1 MAENAPRPTPRP
13 QPQPIIEESTEQVPE
28 TASDT
33 SKSNMQYPL
42 NAEGQKSWI
51 TFTPVEYKV
60 APGIELGGLDTKLAN
75 FGADGLEYLQNL
87 VKSSITNTK
96 SNSDQGD
103 PYADPMKY
111 RLNLSTIGGISGL
124 NAKRMTLPDY
134 QIRMYLPESI
144 IVQDG
149 VSYAATSLKILGSA
163 IESGIR
169 NNKDVSNVIAEA
181 TLETIESTLA
191 AVGTL
196 LKGGNFNTDFAKV
209 GLMRLAKRGP
219 DTIRG
224 GIQSS
229 LGVSLN
235 PNVRN
240 LLESVNIRSFVF
252 SFRCYPESPEEA
264 ETVKNIENA
273 FREELYPESIDFE
286 GISFGYRFPRQ
297 FLIKMYHDE
306 NPLDV
311 FIQPCFLSNMNTTY
325 NGGNMAWHKD
335 GYPSVTEFT
344 LTFTEDRALDK
355 QAIRE
360 RKSRVPA

>member
-13 QPQPIIEESTEQVPE
+13 QPRPIIDESTEQVPE

-60 APGIELGGLDTKLAN
+60 APGVELGGLDTKFAN
-75 FGADGLEYLQNL
+75 LGVGVIEYAKNALN
-87 VKSSITNTK
+87 SITNT
-96 SNSDQGD
+96 SRPNQGD

-111 RLNLSTIGGISGL
+111 RLKFDEIGGISGD
-124 NAKRMTLPDY
+124 NAKRMTLPGY